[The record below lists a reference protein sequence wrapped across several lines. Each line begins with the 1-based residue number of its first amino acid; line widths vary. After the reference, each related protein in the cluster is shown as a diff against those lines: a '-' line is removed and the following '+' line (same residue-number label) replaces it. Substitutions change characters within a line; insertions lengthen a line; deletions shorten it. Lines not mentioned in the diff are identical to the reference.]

1 MGKKKDAINKSQ
13 LIRNYLAKHPD
24 VQNKDVAGAL
34 KKYGVN
40 TQDVSNT
47 KARSK
52 ASAGPR
58 SKKTAAKWEAP
69 SKNCPKCNKSLH
81 AAKVTCGCGYKFPAK
96 KKKKPAKIIAISSG
110 GRALS
115 QRLEE
120 SIKIVEK
127 AGGIDQAK
135 QVLAAVKDLENLN

>member
-1 MGKKKDAINKSQ
+1 MNFRILAIVMASLLVASCSSRKHTVKSTTKKQ
-13 LIRNYLAKHPD
+13 PAKKE
-24 VQNKDVAGAL
+24 VV
-34 KKYGVN
+34 V
-40 TQDVSNT
+40 V
-47 KARSK
+47 
-52 ASAGPR
+52 
-58 SKKTAAKWEAP
+58 
-69 SKNCPKCNKSLH
+69 
-81 AAKVTCGCGYKFPAK
+81 PAK

-120 SIKIVEK
+120 SIKIIEK